1 MQSVRD
7 LFEARRA
14 SAYPAELSE
23 AAEIGGVA
31 LVMLDAD
38 IDGLAETYLASD
50 GALRPD
56 QWFTLRQCVVD
67 ARTVLPKLT
76 GEPWVHFARLY
87 ALAQAMLRTA
97 PDVATR

>member
-38 IDGLAETYLASD
+38 IDGLAETYLAS
-50 GALRPD
+50 
-56 QWFTLRQCVVD
+56 T
-67 ARTVLPKLT
+67 ARSGPTSGSRCASASST
-76 GEPWVHFARLY
+76 R
-87 ALAQAMLRTA
+87 A
-97 PDVATR
+97 PCCRS